1 MSRIGY
7 GFITLSDISD
17 GIAGARNA
25 VRYLYYT
32 SQTDV
37 VPSAP
42 SATIT
47 WSTGALSAITTD
59 WSETPPVVDATGT
72 DRPWVS
78 TVTFHQASSSSQVDT
93 TTATGTTP
101 KKGFTFDG
109 VVTFTN
115 NDLTDGS
122 TTYNPATVV
131 NAGTTTI
138 DGGKITANSITSLGS
153 VTAGTFSLGS
163 GKFAVDS
170 SGKLSATDANISG
183 DITANNL
190 NVTNATVTGDL
201 IATGLVGFPNV
212 ESTNMTQSLR
222 NAIEEIIVSKFGSDA
237 STGYYADATGTF
249 GLNDDNAEICKVTGF
264 VHNGS
269 NVDIDVTFSRSWLAS
284 AAGTPSVVVNIQRKL
299 STDTTWTTIKTQTV
313 TGTST
318 QEPETG
324 DYFAGITGVVS
335 ANDNPDQGTYD
346 YRFLTG
352 NVLNTSTISITA
364 RLEANEQG
372 EQIGTID
379 LANYAA
385 LAQDETITGDWTF
398 SGTTSGISYDN
409 LNNKPTLITQTDID
423 NSISALVDSAPAT
436 LDTLNEL
443 AAALG
448 DDANFAQT
456 TATALGTKWTQDNTK
471 ISNWDDAYEAQHSWE
486 WRWQRWAGTVQPPVD
501 STDAWQTYYETYFA
515 KRTSAIDSAH
525 PFQDGG
531 YLNTIDDVDSTGGF
545 GGSTYGN
552 MFGNLSTYH
561 CLIYTNIY
569 VDKEFTVNITNFSG
583 DDPHAIFVDGKF
595 VHGRIPCCTDTAYS
609 YTFTQGW
616 HRIDLIY
623 SEGGGG
629 DWIRMG
635 WNPKD
640 YTANISDMVA
650 HRGSDNP
657 IYLSD
662 KINAVNNSANWDAA
676 YGWGD
681 HSTQG
686 YLTSLPSHTHDYLP
700 LSGGTLTGGLSISGY
715 NTISSYAGS
724 FANLSLSGGLT
735 VSNVSTID
743 AARNASF
750 VKGTFS
756 GEVLQNDIANGW
768 SKTDTGLSIS
778 HTINDTVK
786 LSRAGS
792 GYMGYYLQDVI
803 HKSFHVSFEYKVNS
817 GATHWGLLFNGSAS
831 DPDNNGLQLIL
842 RNLNDVRI
850 QQRLNSVQTY
860 PVNSTSTTGI
870 DLDSGWHKVDL
881 YYQDGSNKALVYVDG
896 TKFIDSVV
904 TSSFT
909 SGVIGLV
916 IYDGSV
922 DFRGLSITDGNVTK
936 DINILEGF
944 LPSTHDMTL
953 TLSGDATG
961 STTFTDMGNATL
973 SVAVANDSHNH
984 SSSSGDF
991 SVGSNI
997 TANRYFQRASGI
1009 PTNNLGSPTVT
1020 EMALFDGQFN
1030 NKTEYYPPSSVR
1042 FYQTVDGTTWTE
1054 ITTYSDDQKK
1064 RFLHGD
1070 ATSGVVI
1077 PNLVDGFRIEVE
1089 SQGYVFLNALYMYWS
1104 SNSHS
1109 TKVHVYRRRNSDGAW
1124 LGTATSDANVSSWP
1138 GHLYLPFSTITF
1150 NPSNSSQHN
1159 KVRIEFLP
1167 NWSGHATY
1175 GDRNINLYSMQLW
1188 GGYPAGRRN
1197 VYYTDQ
1203 DHNVDFPSEVKG
1215 TSFNADSELKI
1226 NGTTVV
1232 NASRN
1237 AAFNSITGSGGLTLT
1252 GGISA
1257 SGYNNTNW
1265 DTAYGWGNHASAGY
1279 LTSLPS
1285 HNHDDR
1291 YYTESE
1297 SDSRFA
1303 NITGDTFTGNLQVNG
1318 GYLQAYGLF
1327 YLRDDLNFIN
1337 AAANGWHTIIE
1348 KNNGNPYFNAID
1360 SYRVGGTTVIDSA
1373 RNGLFSS
1380 ISTSG
1385 KAYIGSDD
1393 DFIRVGGAGGGKSGV
1408 FGNRM
1413 TRDGSNLSYG
1423 AYLSYDAF
1431 WNGSAWQA
1439 NRTTLTR
1446 KWMTHIGGYHDDNF
1460 HINRYNGSAAGTWT
1474 DSSWTRLLTLDSGGL
1489 LNTLSGYQVN
1499 GTTVIDSSRNFSGN
1513 DGTFAGDVIVNT
1525 SNGNNYLRINKGTGG
1540 DGGLIFE
1547 VADSLKWQNVQ
1558 RDDGGLQWYSYGR
1571 GGTNVIFPSLG
1582 DIELHAGGYKIG
1594 TTTVIDSS
1602 RNLTNIA
1609 NANISGT
1616 ITSDSASTIIDCGNS
1631 NEVILADHT
1640 SDTTP
1645 VPFSIRKSGSAL
1657 SDGSAYGVLHLD
1669 RLNHTTGSSG
1679 VGSNLYFRVKN
1690 NSGNLAEYA
1699 GIGGEKVSDTS
1710 GRLSFYTYGRDRAM
1724 VLEEDGFLNLCNP
1737 NGAYR
1742 FYSDDNASF
1751 LGGIGAGSWG
1761 GDDSGDIKV
1770 YVAGNNNFAIRT
1782 NGALIALTN
1791 STGFDLKSGSYK
1803 VNGTTVID
1811 SSRNI
1816 SNVPTA
1822 TLTSSNPLQFTGAG
1836 SNTYT
1841 LGAMY
1846 CDSSGLS
1853 IEAPL
1858 ETNDSSGA
1866 HRPITLSWRGGYS
1879 AQGGLQIRE
1888 GVTEVSRQLKVKT
1901 DGENGYVQGAV
1912 RIETIAN
1919 YRGAGVFLDN
1929 TAANEVWYA
1938 GTPYTTHN
1946 GYYMIGY
1953 ASGLG
1958 TDAQAQL
1965 SYYKLRVDNAGN
1977 VSAKNSLQ
1985 VNGTTVI
1992 DVSRNIS
1999 GVNLDLTGR
2008 ALIWTNTDAALVLR
2022 QGQSGHPWN
2031 YIEFRNSANERNWY
2045 TGTDS
2050 SGNYVMQGETGATGV
2065 YTNKRLTAEGLTSNG
2080 VAVIDSDH
2088 GNTRL
2093 QLKYRHAGVEDSA
2106 YSGHLTLWT
2115 SEPGITYD
2123 NCGIGGNINVGGQH
2137 YGRQIN
2143 SNAYGVYLRFD
2154 VNSGFSEFWST
2165 TGNAGTAGG
2174 QGGRRWYVDASG
2186 NTNQTGSLQ
2195 VGGTTVIDSSRNA
2208 TFITTNT
2215 SKLNVTQLADLPIV
2229 GMTYHT
2235 NNWAY
2240 LNGGENGLIVSTKS
2254 NGSEL
2259 IRVSSNATF
2268 SLGGTTVIDSSK
2280 NLTSINGLY
2289 IGNTSHG
2296 DSHYQWEGATYRN
2309 PSQWTA
2315 KQVIKIHNDSVN
2327 DNGHYPSLV
2336 LYNESGLLGSTVG
2349 LSFASR
2355 EADNAGNSVPLAGIQ
2370 ANKTLAGNAGAW
2382 SSGSLSFYVK
2392 DLGTRRNVMIC
2403 DTDGALNVVNSL
2415 KINTTEVIDSS
2426 RNLTNIK
2433 GISASQDNVLIP
2445 YVFRKNEYNGYN
2457 GAVAKFV
2464 STHGHH
2470 SWGINT
2476 EFRVDDN
2483 DGDRPSILFSH
2494 GADNKTWSVGYGG
2507 GTSDYFRINRDHGYH
2522 NSAWGIAMMTLDRSG
2537 NVVFAGNVTAYSDA
2551 RLKDNVKTLDG
2562 SKVYE
2567 MRGVSFTKD
2576 GELGS
2581 GVIAQELE
2589 QVAPELVMTN
2599 DDEMQTKSVA
2609 YGNVVGYLIEAIK
2622 ELKQEIEVL
2631 KNGTNSN

>member
-32 SQTDV
+32 SQTDD
-37 VPSAP
+37 VPSSP

-284 AAGTPSVVVNIQRKL
+284 AAGIPSVVVNIQRKL

-409 LNNKPTLITQTDID
+409 LDNKPTLITQTDID

-448 DDANFAQT
+448 DNANFAQT

-515 KRTSAIDSAH
+515 KRTSTIDSAH

-743 AARNASF
+743 AARNAGFANLSY
-750 VKGTFS
+750 S
-756 GEVLQNDIANGW
+756 G
-768 SKTDTGLSIS
+768 SLS
-778 HTINDTVK
+778 
-786 LSRAGS
+786 
-792 GYMGYYLQDVI
+792 
-803 HKSFHVSFEYKVNS
+803 
-817 GATHWGLLFNGSAS
+817 NGSIKQEWTTNYVLNSTTPKELLYSNGQSLPNGGVYRFSAHIS
-831 DPDNNGLQLIL
+831 GTGTDNWATAVYWNQNGTWKLNVTQQSGVSSNNPEFVISNDVPTLVIDHSNNYTVHVFSERLELNEDGGTDNNGGFGADAFLSNVGGSL
-842 RNLNDVRI
+842 RYNPYGSGVNYATGDKVFTDGYHPNADKWTTAKALTLTGDV
-850 QQRLNSVQTY
+850 
-860 PVNSTSTTGI
+860 
-870 DLDSGWHKVDL
+870 SGTVTW
-881 YYQDGSNKALVYVDG
+881 DGSANA
-896 TKFIDSVV
+896 
-904 TSSFT
+904 
-909 SGVIGLV
+909 
-916 IYDGSV
+916 
-922 DFRGLSITDGNVTK
+922 SITT
-936 DINILEGF
+936 
-944 LPSTHDMTL
+944 
-953 TLSGDATG
+953 
-961 STTFTDMGNATL
+961 
-973 SVAVANDSHNH
+973 AVANDSHSH
-984 SSSSGDF
+984 SNYIASNANDSYSG
-991 SVGSNI
+991 NI
-997 TANRYFQRASGI
+997 TATADDWYLWSLGARGASG
-1009 PTNNLGSPTVT
+1009 G
-1020 EMALFDGQFN
+1020 
-1030 NKTEYYPPSSVR
+1030 EYGIGNRNDNSFRQLTFHVPNRAAY
-1042 FYQTVDGTTWTE
+1042 
-1054 ITTYSDDQKK
+1054 
-1064 RFLHGD
+1064 
-1070 ATSGVVI
+1070 ANSGVI
-1077 PNLVDGFRIEVE
+1077 PSFGWYSNGAVELMKLTSNDGNLSV
-1089 SQGYVFLNALYMYWS
+1089 
-1104 SNSHS
+1104 
-1109 TKVHVYRRRNSDGAW
+1109 K
-1124 LGTATSDANVSSWP
+1124 
-1138 GHLYLPFSTITF
+1138 
-1150 NPSNSSQHN
+1150 
-1159 KVRIEFLP
+1159 
-1167 NWSGHATY
+1167 
-1175 GDRNINLYSMQLW
+1175 
-1188 GGYPAGRRN
+1188 GGY
-1197 VYYTDQ
+1197 Q
-1203 DHNVDFPSEVKG
+1203 
-1215 TSFNADSELKI
+1215 I

-1232 NASRN
+1232 DSSRN
-1237 AAFNSITGSGGLTLT
+1237 LTNINTITASGLIKGNQLASNYWVTKQLSGTQMGNSYNERVILLCPKIETNTSHNNIVDGKITMLKTGGNVCDSFEVFCHSVYNDTRATFTSRGQRTAHKFVTCTYGGIKWVAIKFDYTNNPYNYALFQGQAFTNVSGHGDNQLKIISYYDTLNGGSVLNSEVYNSIADYNPDNTYTVFENGSTTFNSPVYGKSNIRSYYSSTNYAQLESNISGGVLKLEGSGTTLLRSY
-1252 GGISA
+1252 GISEF
-1257 SGYNNTNW
+1257 
-1265 DTAYGWGNHASAGY
+1265 
-1279 LTSLPS
+1279 P
-1285 HNHDDR
+1285 
-1291 YYTESE
+1291 
-1297 SDSRFA
+1297 
-1303 NITGDTFTGNLQVNG
+1303 NG
-1318 GYLQAYGLF
+1318 
-1327 YLRDDLNFIN
+1327 
-1337 AAANGWHTIIE
+1337 
-1348 KNNGNPYFNAID
+1348 
-1360 SYRVGGTTVIDSA
+1360 VGIGTTTVIDSS
-1373 RNGLFSS
+1373 RNATFATL
-1380 ISTSG
+1380 STSG
-1385 KAYIGSDD
+1385 NAS
-1393 DFIRVGGAGGGKSGV
+1393 VSGALKITETGTTQV
-1408 FGNRM
+1408 LMMGN
-1413 TRDGSNLSYG
+1413 
-1423 AYLSYDAF
+1423 
-1431 WNGSAWQA
+1431 Q
-1439 NRTTLTR
+1439 
-1446 KWMTHIGGYHDDNF
+1446 
-1460 HINRYNGSAAGTWT
+1460 
-1474 DSSWTRLLTLDSGGL
+1474 DSGGSNKPAMIMGVNGYL
-1489 LNTLSGYQVN
+1489 RFGYGNTWSGEGGTFTEILRVDSNTDIKSGDLKVN
-1499 GTTVIDSSRNFSGN
+1499 GTTVIDSSRNFSGK
-1513 DGTFAGDVIVNT
+1513 DGSFSEDVYVNT
-1525 SNGNNYLRINKGTGG
+1525 SNGNNYLRINKGTGN
-1540 DGGLIFE
+1540 DGGVLFE

-1582 DIELHAGGYKIG
+1582 GIELYAGDLELYAGDYKIG

-1602 RNLTNIA
+1602 RNMYPN
-1609 NANISGT
+1609 
-1616 ITSDSASTIIDCGNS
+1616 IIDMGSGNAQGYKFHGRSFSWNSSMQSPTTTMPHIWQESYSGWDPILGIKTTNGFWQMGAYSS
-1631 NEVILADHT
+1631 NRIHFGYMA
-1640 SDTTP
+1640 
-1645 VPFSIRKSGSAL
+1645 G
-1657 SDGSAYGVLHLD
+1657 AYGGHST
-1669 RLNHTTGSSG
+1669 NA
-1679 VGSNLYFRVKN
+1679 F
-1690 NSGNLAEYA
+1690 
-1699 GIGGEKVSDTS
+1699 DTS
-1710 GRLSFYTYGRDRAM
+1710 IAISPTQFK
-1724 VLEEDGFLNLCNP
+1724 V
-1737 NGAYR
+1737 
-1742 FYSDDNASF
+1742 
-1751 LGGIGAGSWG
+1751 
-1761 GDDSGDIKV
+1761 GDVGTMSIVASGDIS
-1770 YVAGNNNFAIRT
+1770 AASNLQI
-1782 NGALIALTN
+1782 
-1791 STGFDLKSGSYK
+1791 
-1803 VNGTTVID
+1803 NGTTVID

-1816 SNVPTA
+1816 S
-1822 TLTSSNPLQFTGAG
+1822 
-1836 SNTYT
+1836 
-1841 LGAMY
+1841 
-1846 CDSSGLS
+1846 
-1853 IEAPL
+1853 
-1858 ETNDSSGA
+1858 
-1866 HRPITLSWRGGYS
+1866 
-1879 AQGGLQIRE
+1879 
-1888 GVTEVSRQLKVKT
+1888 
-1901 DGENGYVQGAV
+1901 
-1912 RIETIAN
+1912 
-1919 YRGAGVFLDN
+1919 
-1929 TAANEVWYA
+1929 
-1938 GTPYTTHN
+1938 
-1946 GYYMIGY
+1946 
-1953 ASGLG
+1953 
-1958 TDAQAQL
+1958 
-1965 SYYKLRVDNAGN
+1965 
-1977 VSAKNSLQ
+1977 
-1985 VNGTTVI
+1985 
-1992 DVSRNIS
+1992 
-1999 GVNLDLTGR
+1999 GVNLDLNGR
-2008 ALIWTNTDAALVLR
+2008 ATIWTNDDNALVLR
-2022 QGQSGHPWN
+2022 QGQAGHPWN
-2031 YIEFRNSANERNWY
+2031 YIEFKNSANERNWY
-2045 TGTDS
+2045 TGTDPN
-2050 SGNYVMQGETGATGV
+2050 GNYVMVGETGATGV

-2088 GNTRL
+2088 NNTRL
-2093 QLKYRHAGVEDSA
+2093 QLRYHHSGVEDHI

-2154 VNSGFSEFWST
+2154 VNEGFSEFWST
-2165 TGNAGTAGG
+2165 TGSAGTAGG
-2174 QGGRRWYVDASG
+2174 KGGRRWYVDASG
-2186 NTNQTGSLQ
+2186 NTNQTGNIDSTGRLR
-2195 VGGTTVIDSSRNA
+2195 VSGGNNSDGNSQTSTGAVIGTYVDQYAFIDLASSNASGSWIDFSYADGGDYKGRIRYTNSGNYFQISANGTETVRLGSNIDAVSGGFRIGTTTVIDSSRNA
-2208 TFITTNT
+2208 TFASTTTGLIEMNQT
-2215 SKLNVTQLADLPIV
+2215 STSGYFGAASFSWGGVT
-2229 GMTYHT
+2229 TYPT
-2235 NNWAY
+2235 LY
-2240 LNGGENGLIVSTKS
+2240 GENSD
-2254 NGSEL
+2254 
-2259 IRVSSNATF
+2259 R
-2268 SLGGTTVIDSSK
+2268 
-2280 NLTSINGLY
+2280 
-2289 IGNTSHG
+2289 
-2296 DSHYQWEGATYRN
+2296 W
-2309 PSQWTA
+2309 
-2315 KQVIKIHNDSVN
+2315 
-2327 DNGHYPSLV
+2327 
-2336 LYNESGLLGSTVG
+2336 
-2349 LSFASR
+2349 
-2355 EADNAGNSVPLAGIQ
+2355 
-2370 ANKTLAGNAGAW
+2370 
-2382 SSGSLSFYVK
+2382 
-2392 DLGTRRNVMIC
+2392 VMIC
-2403 DTDGALNVVNSL
+2403 FPHIPYMQNGSRGFTGTTRGAVTRYEGD
-2415 KINTTEVIDSS
+2415 INTTTYWDAGVKANIGANTYSISLNNADWVLNINSSDRQVNAKYGLKVDGTTVIDSS
-2426 RNLTNIK
+2426 RNLTNIRYVTAERLYV
-2433 GISASQDNVLIP
+2433 GDGNDGFFYSDTNGRTAFAGGHFYIQNSVTSYYNYATNQYHGDSSGDNHYFRSN
-2445 YVFRKNEYNGYN
+2445 YVGGTNWNFDTSGNLTALSYKVSGTTVIDSSRNLTNIGT
-2457 GAVAKFV
+2457 V
-2464 STHGHH
+2464 STSSTITCGGEVNA
-2470 SWGINT
+2470 SGDIYAGGGQVYVNSGNADVKLGLWGNNSTTYGIGMT
-2476 EFRVDDN
+2476 SGV
-2483 DGDRPSILFSH
+2483 
-2494 GADNKTWSVGYGG
+2494 TYGG
-2507 GTSDYFRINRDHGYH
+2507 LNDYAMTFCMNNESDRGFWWGY
-2522 NSAWGIAMMTLDRSG
+2522 SGQSKSSGAMSLTTAGVLTVASSITAGG
-2537 NVVFAGNVTAYSDA
+2537 NITAYSDA